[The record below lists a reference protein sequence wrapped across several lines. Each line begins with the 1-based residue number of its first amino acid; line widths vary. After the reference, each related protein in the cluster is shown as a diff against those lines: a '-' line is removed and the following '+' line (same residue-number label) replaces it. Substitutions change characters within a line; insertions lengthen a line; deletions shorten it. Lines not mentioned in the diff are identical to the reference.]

1 MAAFDDVRRI
11 ALGLPETE
19 EVVTWGSDLTF
30 RVRGKIFAITG
41 EGADRVSI
49 KATPAGQAELIELD
63 PATYSVAAYVGR
75 FGWVVVVLDRI
86 DAARL
91 ESLLRDAWRLTAP
104 KRLVAAQEGPPAR
117 RAGTVDGPE
126 HER

>member
-1 MAAFDDVRRI
+1 MAAFADVRRI

-41 EGADRVSI
+41 EDADRVSI

-63 PATYSVAAYVGR
+63 PATTRSR
-75 FGWVVVVLDRI
+75 PTS
-86 DAARL
+86 DASAGSSS
-91 ESLLRDAWRLTAP
+91 SLNGST
-104 KRLVAAQEGPPAR
+104 PPGSSRSSATP
-117 RAGTVDGPE
+117 GG
-126 HER
+126 